1 MNFHAEVVFSLCLF
15 KKKICISACKD
26 AQRAWEGPDGASL
39 TMVGYVRPHDIAML
53 INHFFVGVDS
63 NFEGHCASDIEGSHA
78 TANVRPFVRCC
89 SGTVLIAFS
98 FWLLV
103 TRHMS
108 DAFRYMKSLGNI
120 KWHLPPN
127 RFVMARWIISRT
139 LRYIAQLLPR
149 ELNWCLFVWF
159 KR

>member
-1 MNFHAEVVFSLCLF
+1 MNFHAEVVFSLCLL
-15 KKKICISACKD
+15 KKICISACKD

-98 FWLLV
+98 F
-103 TRHMS
+103 
-108 DAFRYMKSLGNI
+108 
-120 KWHLPPN
+120 
-127 RFVMARWIISRT
+127 
-139 LRYIAQLLPR
+139 
-149 ELNWCLFVWF
+149 
-159 KR
+159 